1 MNFLLSVG
9 FDGGEV
15 VVETLVVVLRTAEM
29 ERELDL
35 IQRRREE
42 EEEEDDLLGFRA
54 KGRVNLEIGN
64 GDLEEEG
71 FVEKEIDDDDVVAAA
86 MVQENDEAREREKE
100 ETCVNLNRL
109 KNETWCLRVLL

>member
-1 MNFLLSVG
+1 M
-9 FDGGEV
+9 

-35 IQRRREE
+35 IPRRR
-42 EEEEDDLLGFRA
+42 EEDDLLGFRA

-71 FVEKEIDDDDVVAAA
+71 FVEKEIEEDDVVAAA

-109 KNETWCLRVLL
+109 KNEMRLGV

>member
-1 MNFLLSVG
+1 MLSVG

-35 IQRRREE
+35 IPRRREE
-42 EEEEDDLLGFRA
+42 DEEDDLLGFKA

-71 FVEKEIDDDDVVAAA
+71 FVEKEIEDDDVVAAA
-86 MVQENDEAREREKE
+86 MVQENDEAREREGRDLCEPESFK
-100 ETCVNLNRL
+100 
-109 KNETWCLRVLL
+109 K